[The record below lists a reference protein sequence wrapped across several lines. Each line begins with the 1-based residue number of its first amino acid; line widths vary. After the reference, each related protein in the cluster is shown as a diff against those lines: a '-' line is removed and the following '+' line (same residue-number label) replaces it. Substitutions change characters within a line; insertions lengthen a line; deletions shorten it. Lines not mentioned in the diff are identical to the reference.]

1 MIIEITGALVA
12 VFAAGFL
19 VARRRY
25 RARIAA
31 TAGLLLP
38 PPIDAQQY
46 EKARDFYIEMYRASM
61 QQYDKLVP
69 WAAGG
74 ALVLSTTL
82 LHDVALKAD
91 SILTRALLGGS
102 WVFLFLALI
111 SSIMGHFASSRLYS
125 SARAALDVRQN
136 PKATDP
142 EKREAAEHDRI
153 AECSKWFTYW
163 CNYFAGG
170 TLILGLGLLSTWAFL
185 SLFAKELLP

>member
-1 MIIEITGALVA
+1 MILAIVGIAVA
-12 VFAAGFL
+12 AFAAGFL
-19 VARRRY
+19 AARRKY

-31 TAGLLLP
+31 SAGLLLP
-38 PPIDAQQY
+38 PPADAQQY
-46 EKARDFYIEMYRASM
+46 EKARSFYIEMYRASM

-82 LHDVALKAD
+82 LHDVAMKAD
-91 SILTRALLGGS
+91 SVLTRGLLGGS

-125 SARAALDVRQN
+125 SARAALDIRQN
-136 PKATDP
+136 PKATDA
-142 EKREAAEHDRI
+142 EKLEAVEHDRI
-153 AECSKWFTYW
+153 AERSKWFTYW
-163 CNYFAGG
+163 SNYVAGG
-170 TLILGLGLLSTWAFL
+170 ALILGLGLLSAWAFQ